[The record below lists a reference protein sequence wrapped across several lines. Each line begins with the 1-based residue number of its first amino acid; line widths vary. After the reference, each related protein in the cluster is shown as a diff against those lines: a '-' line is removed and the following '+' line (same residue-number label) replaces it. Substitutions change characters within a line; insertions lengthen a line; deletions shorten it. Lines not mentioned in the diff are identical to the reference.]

1 MTAKELVA
9 RLLDIEKNYKTVYAY
24 GVFGAPISEKI
35 ITAKAKQYPSWYTS
49 SRQNMLR
56 GLIGKGYFG
65 FDCVNLIKGVLW
77 GWNGDLNKTYGGAV
91 YNSNGVPDVSADGMI
106 SRCKDVSTNFNNL
119 QIGEALWLP
128 GHIGVY
134 IGNGLA
140 IECTPKWQNKV
151 QITAVGNLGKK
162 PGYNTRTWQKRGKMP
177 YVEYGGESVAKDY
190 KRYVMYGR
198 VIKFGAQGED
208 VGQAQKLLKDWGY
221 YAGPIDNKFGPGQG
235 FLNAVKAFQRANG
248 LDPDGSIGPAT
259 QAKIAQLLK
268 APVTTDYKKLYE
280 DTKKQLDVAN
290 KKLADIKKIVG

>member
-24 GVFGAPISEKI
+24 GVFGAPITESVI
-35 ITAKAKQYPSWYTS
+35 AGKAKQYPNWYTPA
-49 SRQNMLR
+49 RQKMLR

-134 IGNGLA
+134 IGDGLA

-177 YVEYGGESVAKDY
+177 YVEYGQGGGSDLRYGQTLKRGAKGDRVKRLQEDLIKLGY
-190 KRYVMYGR
+190 KKYLDPYGADGS
-198 VIKFGAQGED
+198 FGGATE
-208 VGQAQKLLKDWGY
+208 K
-221 YAGPIDNKFGPGQG
+221 
-235 FLNAVKAFQRANG
+235 AVRAFQADHK
-248 LDPDGSIGPAT
+248 LAVDGSVGPAT
-259 QAKIAQLLK
+259 QAKIEALLK
-268 APVTTDYKKLYE
+268 APAADYKKLYE
-280 DTKKQLDVAN
+280 DAKKQLDAAN

>member
-134 IGNGLA
+134 IGDGLA

-177 YVEYGGESVAKDY
+177 YVEYGQGGGNDLRYGQTLKRGAKGDKVKRLQEDLIKLGY
-190 KRYVMYGR
+190 KKYLDPYGADGS
-198 VIKFGAQGED
+198 FGGATE
-208 VGQAQKLLKDWGY
+208 K
-221 YAGPIDNKFGPGQG
+221 
-235 FLNAVKAFQRANG
+235 AVRAFQADHK
-248 LDPDGSIGPAT
+248 LAVDGSVGPAT
-259 QAKIAQLLK
+259 QAKIEELLK
-268 APVTTDYKKLYE
+268 APATDYKKLYE

-290 KKLADIKKIVG
+290 KKLADIKKIIG

>member
-134 IGNGLA
+134 IGDGLA

-177 YVEYGGESVAKDY
+177 YVEYGQGGGSDLRYGQTLKRGAKGDRVKRLQEDLIKLGY
-190 KRYVMYGR
+190 KKYLDPYGADGS
-198 VIKFGAQGED
+198 FGGATE
-208 VGQAQKLLKDWGY
+208 K
-221 YAGPIDNKFGPGQG
+221 
-235 FLNAVKAFQRANG
+235 AVRAFQADHK
-248 LDPDGSIGPAT
+248 LAVDGSVGPAT
-259 QAKIAQLLK
+259 QAKIEALLK
-268 APVTTDYKKLYE
+268 APAADYKKLYE
-280 DTKKQLDVAN
+280 DAKKQLDAAN